1 MKKLLKKFLATR
13 KFKERSR
20 GKYNCTFHS
29 LHQEESKTWRS
40 INKEIRTVVWVSNF
54 VQPNLHTCV
63 FEFAVKLRVADVID
77 KKIIM
82 QCLTCWK
89 RLSKLLCDRET
100 CSQVKKKCNQFFC
113 VCFVFST
120 CKEYE
125 SFVPLDHKLQK
136 RLAIL
141 LFFHLASDAFPDIG
155 LVSWIEKKRN

>member
-40 INKEIRTVVWVSNF
+40 INKEIRTVWVSNF

-63 FEFAVKLRVADVID
+63 FEFAVKLRIADVID
-77 KKIIM
+77 KKIVM

-100 CSQVKKKCNQFFC
+100 VKWRRNATNEKNFLCLFC
-113 VCFVFST
+113 VLDMQGIRKFSFCWLKNYKSIQDKIYYFRET
-120 CKEYE
+120 
-125 SFVPLDHKLQK
+125 
-136 RLAIL
+136 
-141 LFFHLASDAFPDIG
+141 
-155 LVSWIEKKRN
+155 